1 MMFRR
6 RSSVSHKQLD
16 LPFEPSTPSSPG
28 SNLRSPPLTPF
39 PVTPGGTA
47 LSEIC
52 APIQKALA
60 DMARVVGPAPDNDL
74 GKAVLALQKIFD
86 IYTKKGKLFQ
96 VQLLGEK
103 VTLSFQAVF
112 DGVYGPDVDTPKA
125 YMAGITH
132 YEVLHS
138 ELERSLRELTSS
150 RNPSS
155 DLIQAALTKIT
166 VAITRVPSELEKERR
181 ALLGKGRAD

>member
-1 MMFRR
+1 MFRR

-16 LPFEPSTPSSPG
+16 LPFEPTSPG
-28 SNLRSPPLTPF
+28 VRSPPLSPSPT
-39 PVTPGGTA
+39 TPGGTA
-47 LSEIC
+47 LDERSPPY
-52 APIQKALA
+52 APIEACLKN
-60 DMARVVGPAPDNDL
+60 MASTVGPTPDNDL

-86 IYTKKGKLFQ
+86 IYTRKGKRFQ

-112 DGVYGPDVDTPKA
+112 DGVYGPNVDDASKA
-125 YMAGITH
+125 YLAGISH
-132 YEVLHS
+132 YEGLHS
-138 ELERSLRELTSS
+138 ELERSLRELTAS
-150 RNPSS
+150 RNPST
-155 DLIQAALTKIT
+155 DLIQAVLTRIT